1 MKVNSQ
7 KTTQFPQLCDQRP
20 KTNDPQKIENSK
32 TSPKNKPTE
41 KYQKNHA
48 CKKKIPINPETG
60 IYYRETKRFTL
71 NTRES
76 KKDKV
81 VGGQ

>member
-7 KTTQFPQLCDQRP
+7 KTTQFPELCDQRP
-20 KTNDPQKIENSK
+20 MTLKRLKIQTQAQKTNPRRSTRRITRAK
-32 TSPKNKPTE
+32 KNPNKSR
-41 KYQKNHA
+41 NG
-48 CKKKIPINPETG
+48 N